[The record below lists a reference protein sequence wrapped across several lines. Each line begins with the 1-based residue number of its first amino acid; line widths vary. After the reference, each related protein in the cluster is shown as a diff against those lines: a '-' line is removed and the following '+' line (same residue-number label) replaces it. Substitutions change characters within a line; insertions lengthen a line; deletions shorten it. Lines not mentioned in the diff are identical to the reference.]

1 MVPVVVVD
9 VVVVGVVL
17 VVVVVVVVVVPAAN
31 AEAAPS
37 AAKRAQRARSQTP
50 RRIGPVC
57 PMLLSFAL
65 IPRVPT
71 ILPVS
76 AELAVEVRDLVKRYS
91 KSSVNAVDGVTF
103 AVAAGEVFGLL
114 GPNGAGKT
122 TTVGML
128 TTRVR
133 PTAGSAFLGGVDVMR
148 DPVRARRQL
157 AVVPQRSN
165 LDRSIS
171 IRDNLIFHAAYHGVP
186 AREREERAD
195 ELLDQFGLLD
205 RAGDKPDFFSGGQ
218 SQRVMIARALMHA
231 PLVLFLD
238 EPTTGLDPAARL
250 FVWDRLRELRDSDV
264 TLILTTH
271 DMDEAALLADRVG
284 IMDHGKLLALDTPE
298 NLMRSLEGEGTLEL
312 AADLPADGAV
322 VDALA
327 ALDGVDRVERIQV
340 AAEDGAPDAPAPE
353 AQPLR
358 VRLYLTGDAAL
369 LVAPA
374 ASVFA
379 GHGLALQD
387 VKLGAVT
394 LEDVFIHLTGR
405 TLR

>member
-1 MVPVVVVD
+1 
-9 VVVVGVVL
+9 
-17 VVVVVVVVVVPAAN
+17 
-31 AEAAPS
+31 
-37 AAKRAQRARSQTP
+37 
-50 RRIGPVC
+50 
-57 PMLLSFAL
+57 
-65 IPRVPT
+65 
-71 ILPVS
+71 VS
-76 AELAVEVRDLVKRYS
+76 ADLSSEGLAVEVVDLVKRYP
-91 KSSVNAVDGVTF
+91 KSPVNAVDGVSFT
-103 AVAAGEVFGLL
+103 ASRGEVFGLL

-133 PTAGSAFLGGVDVMR
+133 PTAGTARIGGVDVVR
-148 DPVRARRQL
+148 DPVPARAQL
-157 AVVPQRSN
+157 AVVPQQSN

-186 AREREERAD
+186 AQERQARAD
-195 ELLDQFGLLD
+195 DLLDQFGLLD
-205 RAGDKPDFFSGGQ
+205 RAKDKPDFFSGGQ

-231 PLVLFLD
+231 PRVLFLD

-284 IMDHGKLLALDTPE
+284 VMDHGHLLALDTPDA
-298 NLMRSLEGEGTLEL
+298 LISSLEGEGTLEL
-312 AADLPADGAV
+312 TADQPADGAV

-327 ALDGVDRVERIQV
+327 ALASVERVETV
-340 AAEDGAPDAPAPE
+340 HLAAENGGPE
-353 AQPLR
+353 SSGTLASEALR
-358 VRLYLTGDAAL
+358 VRLYLTGDAAQS
-369 LVAPA
+369 VAPA
-374 ASVFA
+374 AAVLA
-379 GHGLALQD
+379 EHGLALQD
-387 VKLGAVT
+387 VKLGTPT

>member
-1 MVPVVVVD
+1 VSTD
-9 VVVVGVVL
+9 VSSEG
-17 VVVVVVVVVVPAAN
+17 
-31 AEAAPS
+31 
-37 AAKRAQRARSQTP
+37 
-50 RRIGPVC
+50 
-57 PMLLSFAL
+57 
-65 IPRVPT
+65 
-71 ILPVS
+71 
-76 AELAVEVRDLVKRYS
+76 LAVEVVDLVKRYA
-91 KSSVNAVDGVTF
+91 KSSVNAVDGVSFT
-103 AVAAGEVFGLL
+103 ASRGEVFGLL

-133 PTAGSAFLGGVDVMR
+133 PTAGTARIGGVDVVR
-148 DPVRARRQL
+148 NPVPARAQL
-157 AVVPQRSN
+157 AVVPQQSN

-186 AREREERAD
+186 AQERQKRAD

-205 RAGDKPDFFSGGQ
+205 RAKDKPDFFSGGQ

-231 PLVLFLD
+231 PRVLFLD

-284 IMDHGKLLALDTPE
+284 VMDHGRLLALDTPDALI
-298 NLMRSLEGEGTLEL
+298 NSLEGEGTLEL
-312 AADLPADGAV
+312 TADRAADGTV

-327 ALDGVDRVERIQV
+327 ALAAVERVETV
-340 AAEDGAPDAPAPE
+340 HLAAENGGSE
-353 AQPLR
+353 SSGMSMSEPLR
-358 VRLYLTGDAAL
+358 VRLYLTGDAAQS
-369 LVAPA
+369 VAPA
-374 ASVFA
+374 AAVLA
-379 GHGLALQD
+379 EHGLALQD
-387 VKLGAVT
+387 VKLGTPT

>member
-1 MVPVVVVD
+1 MS
-9 VVVVGVVL
+9 G
-17 VVVVVVVVVVPAAN
+17 
-31 AEAAPS
+31 E
-37 AAKRAQRARSQTP
+37 
-50 RRIGPVC
+50 
-57 PMLLSFAL
+57 LLH
-65 IPRVPT
+65 
-71 ILPVS
+71 
-76 AELAVEVRDLVKRYS
+76 EGCAVETIDLVKRYP
-91 KSSVNAVDGVTF
+91 KSPANAVDGVSF
-103 AVAAGEVFGLL
+103 AAAAGEVFGLL

-133 PTAGSAFLGGVDVMR
+133 PTAGAARIGGVDVMR
-148 DPVRARRQL
+148 DPVRARAQL
-157 AVVPQRSN
+157 AVVPQQSN

-205 RAGDKPDFFSGGQ
+205 RARDKPDFFSGGQ

-231 PLVLFLD
+231 PQVLFLD

-284 IMDHGKLLALDTPE
+284 IMDHGHLLALDTPE
-298 NLMRSLEGEGTLEL
+298 ALMRSLEGEGTLEL
-312 AADLPADGAV
+312 AADRPADGAV

-327 ALDGVDRVERIQV
+327 ALDGVDRVETV
-340 AAEDGAPDAPAPE
+340 HAAAENGAPGAPPPSADS
-353 AQPLR
+353 QPLR

-374 ASVFA
+374 AAVLTE
-379 GHGLALQD
+379 HGLALQD

>member
-1 MVPVVVVD
+1 VPNVHLRPYDFEVI
-9 VVVVGVVL
+9 G
-17 VVVVVVVVVVPAAN
+17 
-31 AEAAPS
+31 E
-37 AAKRAQRARSQTP
+37 SQSEGT
-50 RRIGPVC
+50 
-57 PMLLSFAL
+57 
-65 IPRVPT
+65 
-71 ILPVS
+71 
-76 AELAVEVRDLVKRYS
+76 AVEVVDLVKRYP
-91 KSSVNAVDGVTF
+91 KAQVNAVDGVSF
-103 AVAAGEVFGLL
+103 EVPAGEVFGLL

-133 PTAGSAFLGGVDVMR
+133 PTGGKALVGGVDVVG
-148 DPVRARRQL
+148 DPVGARQQV

-186 AREREERAD
+186 AREREPRAD

-231 PLVLFLD
+231 PRVLFLD

-271 DMDEAALLADRVG
+271 DMDEAAFLADRVA
-284 IMDHGKLLALDTPE
+284 IMDHGHLLALDTPE
-298 NLMRSLEGEGTLEL
+298 ALIDSLEGEGTLEL
-312 AADLPADGAV
+312 AADLPADGSV

-327 ALDGVDRVERIQV
+327 ALAGVARVEPVQMHS
-340 AAEDGAPDAPAPE
+340 ENGEAPPAPGS
-353 AQPLR
+353 QPLR

-374 ASVFA
+374 AAVLA
-379 GHGLALQD
+379 EHGLALQD
-387 VKLGAVT
+387 VKLGTPT
-394 LEDVFIHLTGR
+394 LEDVFIDLTGR

>member
-1 MVPVVVVD
+1 MARKYTCRRAATSRAYDLAMLPEESA
-9 VVVVGVVL
+9 GL
-17 VVVVVVVVVVPAAN
+17 VV
-31 AEAAPS
+31 
-37 AAKRAQRARSQTP
+37 
-50 RRIGPVC
+50 
-57 PMLLSFAL
+57 
-65 IPRVPT
+65 
-71 ILPVS
+71 
-76 AELAVEVRDLVKRYS
+76 EVLDLVKRYS
-91 KSSVNAVDGVTF
+91 KSPVNAVDGVSF
-103 AVAAGEVFGLL
+103 AASSGEVFGLL

-122 TTVGML
+122 TTIGML

-133 PTAGSAFLGGVDVMR
+133 PTAGTARLGGVDVVH
-148 DPVRARRQL
+148 DPVRARAQL
-157 AVVPQRSN
+157 AVVPQQSN

-171 IRDNLIFHAAYHGVP
+171 IRRNLIFHAAYHGVP

-231 PLVLFLD
+231 PRVLFLD

-284 IMDHGKLLALDTPE
+284 IMDHGHLLALDTPE
-298 NLMRSLEGEGTLEL
+298 GLMRSLEGEGTLEL
-312 AADLPADGAV
+312 AADRPADGSV

-327 ALDGVDRVERIQV
+327 ALEGVDRVEQV
-340 AAEDGAPDAPAPE
+340 HAATENGAPDARRSASE
-353 AQPLR
+353 ALR
-358 VRLYLTGDAAL
+358 VRLYLTGDAAR

-374 ASVFA
+374 AGVLTE
-379 GHGLALQD
+379 HGLSLQD

>member
-1 MVPVVVVD
+1 VAGDLLP
-9 VVVVGVVL
+9 GG
-17 VVVVVVVVVVPAAN
+17 
-31 AEAAPS
+31 S
-37 AAKRAQRARSQTP
+37 A
-50 RRIGPVC
+50 G
-57 PMLLSFAL
+57 
-65 IPRVPT
+65 
-71 ILPVS
+71 
-76 AELAVEVRDLVKRYS
+76 LAVEVRDLVKRYP
-91 KSSVNAVDGVTF
+91 KSPVNAVDGVSF
-103 AVAAGEVFGLL
+103 GVAAGEVFGLL

-133 PTAGSAFLGGVDVMR
+133 PTAGTASIGGVDVVG
-148 DPVRARRQL
+148 DPVQARRQL

-186 AREREERAD
+186 AREREQRAD
-195 ELLDQFGLLD
+195 ELLEQFGLLD
-205 RAGDKPDFFSGGQ
+205 RARDKPDFFSGGQ
-218 SQRVMIARALMHA
+218 SQRVMIARALTHA
-231 PLVLFLD
+231 PQVLFLD

-250 FVWDRLRELRDSDV
+250 FVWDRLRELRASEV
-264 TLILTTH
+264 TIILTTH

-298 NLMRSLEGEGTLEL
+298 ALMRSLEGEGTLEL
-312 AADLPADGAV
+312 AADQPADGAV
-322 VDALA
+322 VGALA
-327 ALDGVDRVERIQV
+327 ALRGVDRVERVQ
-340 AAEDGAPDAPAPE
+340 AATENGAPPPAPE
-353 AQPLR
+353 SQPLR

-374 ASVFA
+374 AAVLA
-379 GHGLALQD
+379 EHGLALQD
-387 VKLGAVT
+387 VKLGTPT